1 VRVAALGDAHLGRSY
16 LPFTTPEGVNQRER
30 DFEQSFEAA
39 VDLALAQQPDAMV
52 WLGDIFDHPRPT
64 YRSFRIAQRM
74 LVKIREH
81 GIPTVVISGNHDTP
95 RLPGTGSPYTVLT
108 DTFGDSDVHFACR
121 MAYERFELP
130 GLVVHAVP
138 QMLTVEATLDALET
152 AAKSRDADRTN
163 LLLTHPRITQ
173 VEPRYADINEIEVDA
188 GMLQS
193 DLVLLGH
200 YHFHTQVGRG
210 IWYAGSTDT
219 FTFAD
224 DPDKPKGIVVLDT
237 DTGEC
242 SHVPLTGQ
250 RPLVTLDTVEA
261 LGLSPAEV
269 QDLVLQRAN
278 TVPEGAVAR
287 LYLDGVDPEAY
298 RLLDL
303 QAVRDAAGAALHLK
317 IEPTFAGVLAQADL
331 PELESMPAR
340 WDAYLESPGTDLTGY
355 DRDRIRTLG
364 HEYLA
369 AAVEGADER

>member
-1 VRVAALGDAHLGRSY
+1 MRVAALGDAHLGRSY

-30 DFEQSFEAA
+30 DFEVSFEAA
-39 VDLALAQQPDAMV
+39 VDLALAQQPDVIV
-52 WLGDIFDHPRPT
+52 WLGDVFDHPRPT
-64 YRSFRIAQRM
+64 YRSFRLAQRM
-74 LVKIREH
+74 LVRIRDH
-81 GIPTVVISGNHDTP
+81 GVPAVVISGNHDTP
-95 RLPGTGSPYTVLT
+95 RLPGTGSPYSALA
-108 DTFGDSDVHFACR
+108 DTFAGDIHFAHR
-121 MAYERFELP
+121 LAYERFELE

-138 QMLTVEATLDALET
+138 QMLTVEATLDALAE
-152 AAKSRDADRTN
+152 ADRSRSGDRTN
-163 LLLTHPRITQ
+163 LLLTHPRVTQ

-188 GMLQS
+188 GMLRS

-200 YHFHTQVGRG
+200 YHFHTQVGKG

-224 DPDKPKGIVVLDT
+224 DPDKAKGIVVLDT
-237 DTGEC
+237 DTGQC
-242 SHVPLTGQ
+242 THVALSGQ
-250 RPLVTLDTVEA
+250 RPLVTLETVHA

-269 QDLVLQRAN
+269 SNLVLERAA

-303 QAVRDAAGAALHLK
+303 HAVRDAASAGLHLK
-317 IEPTFAGVLAQADL
+317 IEPSFMGVTAQADL

-340 WDAYLESPGTDLTGY
+340 WDAYLDSPGTDLTGY
-355 DRDRIRTLG
+355 DRDRIRAQG

-369 AAVEGADER
+369 AAVEGADEK

>member
-1 VRVAALGDAHLGRSY
+1 MKVAALGDAHLGRSY
-16 LPFTTPEGVNQRER
+16 LPFTTPKGINQREH
-30 DFEQSFEAA
+30 DFEVSFEAA
-39 VDLALAQQPDAMV
+39 VDLALAQQPDVVV

-64 YRSFRIAQRM
+64 YHSFRLVQRM

-81 GIPTVVISGNHDTP
+81 GIPTVVITGNHDTP
-95 RLPGTGSPYTVLT
+95 RLPGTGSPYSALA
-108 DTFGDSDVHFACR
+108 DTFGGDVHFAHR
-121 MAYERFELP
+121 LQYERFELP

-138 QMLTVEATLDALET
+138 QMLTVNDTLDALEE
-152 AAKSRDADRTN
+152 AARSRDADRTN

-200 YHFHTQVGRG
+200 YHFHTQVSRG

-224 DPDKPKGIVVLDT
+224 DPDKAKGIVVLDT

-242 SHVPLTGQ
+242 THVPLTGQ
-250 RPLVTLDTVEA
+250 RPLVTLETVHA

-269 QDLVLQRAN
+269 SDLVMERAA

-303 QAVRDAAGAALHLK
+303 QAVRDAAAAGLHLK

-331 PELESMPAR
+331 PELDSMPAR
-340 WDAYLESPGTDLTGY
+340 WDAYLDSPGTDLTGY
-355 DRDRIRTLG
+355 DRDRIRSMG
-364 HEYLA
+364 HDYLA
-369 AAVEGADER
+369 AAVEGADEK